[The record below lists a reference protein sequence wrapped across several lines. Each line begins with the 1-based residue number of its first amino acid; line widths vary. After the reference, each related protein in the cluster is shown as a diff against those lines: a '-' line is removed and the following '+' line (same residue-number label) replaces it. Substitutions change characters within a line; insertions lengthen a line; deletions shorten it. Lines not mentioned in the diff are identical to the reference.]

1 MPPAYAS
8 AVAAVAADKSA
19 IGKGFPSWA
28 AAEKKCHAPIHC
40 FGTPVFYYKMLKIK
54 EDPE

>member
-28 AAEKKCHAPIHC
+28 AAEKKCHAPIQF

-54 EDPE
+54 DDPE

>member
-8 AVAAVAADKSA
+8 AVAAIAADKSA
-19 IGKGFPSWA
+19 IGKGFPSWV
-28 AAEKKCHAPIHC
+28 AAEKKCHAPIHV
-40 FGTPVFYYKMLKIK
+40 FGSPIFYYKMLKIE

>member
-8 AVAAVAADKSA
+8 AVAAIAADKSA

-28 AAEKKCHAPIHC
+28 AAEKKCHAPIQ
-40 FGTPVFYYKMLKIK
+40 FFSTPIFYNKMLKIE

>member
-8 AVAAVAADKSA
+8 AVAAIAADKSA

-28 AAEKKCHAPIHC
+28 AAEKKCHAPIQC